1 VNSKASSRSDIIVEE
16 DYDPYN
22 IKVRENNIMKINSKN
37 LSMSERYSQIG
48 SEFMPKQVQGSQI
61 YYDNQS

>member
-1 VNSKASSRSDIIVEE
+1 MEE